1 MSRPRRIG
9 IVGGVDRCTALL
21 ERTAAAHGCH
31 VEHHCG
37 RTSGP
42 KSAELGA
49 LVNRADLLVI
59 LTDTNSH
66 GAVGLARR
74 LAVAAGTKHVIAR
87 RISPSRLEHL
97 IATELESAHAAA

>member
-9 IVGGVDRCTALL
+9 VIGGVDRCTALL
-21 ERTAAAHGCH
+21 ERTAETAGCRL
-31 VEHHCG
+31 EHHCG

-42 KSAELGA
+42 KSGELGA
-49 LVNRADLLVI
+49 LVSRCDLLVI

-74 LAVAAGTKHVIAR
+74 LAVSAGTRHVLAR
-87 RISPSRLEHL
+87 RISPGRLRQL
-97 IATELESAHAAA
+97 IASEL